1 MTVFILQL
9 GSNAHGSFLMISE
22 LLHSRRKGFIVVLEG
37 KLGSGW
43 RGFGFH
49 LRKAI
54 ALETLVVKLP
64 PKNLSGIEH
73 KASKSFVTAVVK
85 VR

>member
-1 MTVFILQL
+1 MVT
-9 GSNAHGSFLMISE
+9 
-22 LLHSRRKGFIVVLEG
+22 EG

-54 ALETLVVKLP
+54 ARGTLAIKLP
-64 PKNLSGIEH
+64 PKNLPGIEH

-85 VR
+85 GRRVESKTHRQAAAKSSQNDGSGGNK